1 MLPLKPAAD
10 PADPRWLFEE
20 SPMRGELGHP
30 ARVLFVDDDREAGA
44 QAAAALAGRVRLECV
59 GSAAEARREL
69 AGEPVD
75 LVVCLLRLPDGSGL
89 DVLEHVLR
97 VSPQTAFVLLCAEPE
112 VQSEIRALRI
122 GAAETLRKPLVSE
135 ELALCIERVLA
146 RRELQRENE
155 RLRGALAITE
165 ACRALLHCADPGEVY
180 AAALDLL
187 LRTLGR
193 TRGVA
198 VFRRTAIPGSDGM
211 VFRGLGE
218 TQARALRRA
227 LAEAKPALLAGDAL
241 PEERPSVPFEEALRE
256 AGIPGGAVLAVPLR
270 GGDAEV
276 GIAWVF
282 ADGRP
287 FGEQEREQARLVSDH
302 AGLALQNAERYHRA
316 KERAFVDDVTEVYN
330 ARYLLQATE
339 REIQRA
345 ERSGKELSVLF
356 LDLDRFKRV
365 NDEHGHLVGSQVLR
379 HLSRVLADCVRQVD
393 TLARYGGDEFT
404 ILLVDTPHDA
414 AMGVAERI
422 RCTVADTLFEGGGGS
437 PVRLTI
443 SIGVATSPRHA
454 STRDALL
461 DCADKAMYRAKSLG
475 RNCVC
480 SATDLRV

>member
-1 MLPLKPAAD
+1 
-10 PADPRWLFEE
+10 
-20 SPMRGELGHP
+20 MRGELGHP
-30 ARVLFVDDDREAGA
+30 ARVLFVDDGAQARE
-44 QAAAALAGRVRLECV
+44 QAAAALRDRVRLECAD
-59 GSAAEARREL
+59 GLAGARRAL
-69 AGEPVD
+69 AREPFD
-75 LVVCLLRLPDGSGL
+75 LIVCLHGLPDGSGL
-89 DVLEHVLR
+89 ELLEELLR
-97 VSPQTAFVLLCAEPE
+97 VAPQTAFVLVSGTPSVESE
-112 VQSEIRALRI
+112 VRALRL
-122 GAAETLRKPLVSE
+122 GAAETLRKPLASE

-155 RLRGALAITE
+155 RLRNALAITE

-180 AAALDLL
+180 AGALDLL

-193 TRGVA
+193 ARGVA
-198 VFRRTAIPGSDGM
+198 IFRRTAIPGSEGM

-218 TQARALRRA
+218 TQARSLRRS
-227 LAEAKPALLAGDAL
+227 LADAKPALARGEDAAL
-241 PEERPSVPFEEALRE
+241 QEQTAVPFEEALRE
-256 AGIPGGAVLAVPLR
+256 AGIAGGAVLAVPLR
-270 GGDAEV
+270 GGESEV
-276 GIAWVF
+276 GLAWVF
-282 ADGRP
+282 ADGRS
-287 FGEQEREQARLVSDH
+287 FGESEREQAWLVAGH
-302 AGLALQNAERYHRA
+302 AALALQNAERYHRA

-379 HLSRVLADCVRQVD
+379 QLSRVLAECVRQVD

-422 RCTVADTLFEGGGGS
+422 RCTVADTLFEGGAGG

-454 STRDALL
+454 RERDALL

>member
-1 MLPLKPAAD
+1 
-10 PADPRWLFEE
+10 
-20 SPMRGELGHP
+20 MRGELGHP
-30 ARVLFVDDDREAGA
+30 ARVLFVDDSA
-44 QAAAALAGRVRLECV
+44 QAREQAVAALRDRVRLECADAL
-59 GSAAEARREL
+59 AAARLALARE
-69 AGEPVD
+69 PFD
-75 LVVCLLRLPDGSGL
+75 LVVSLHGLPDGSGL
-89 DVLEHVLR
+89 ELLEELLR
-97 VSPQTAFVLLCAEPE
+97 VAPQTAFVLVSGAPSLESE
-112 VQSEIRALRI
+112 VRALRL
-122 GAAETLRKPLVSE
+122 GAAETLRKPLASE

-155 RLRGALAITE
+155 RLRSALAITE

-180 AAALDLL
+180 AGALDLL

-193 TRGVA
+193 TRAVA
-198 VFRRTAIPGSDGM
+198 IFRRTAIPGSEGM

-218 TQARALRRA
+218 TQARSLRRA
-227 LAEAKPALLAGDAL
+227 LVEAKPALARGSDAAL
-241 PEERPSVPFEEALRE
+241 EEQPGVPFEEALRE
-256 AGIPGGAVLAVPLR
+256 AGIAGGAVLAVPLR

-276 GIAWVF
+276 GLAWVF

-287 FGEQEREQARLVSDH
+287 FGESEREQARLVAGH
-302 AGLALQNAERYHRA
+302 AALALQNAERYHRA

-379 HLSRVLADCVRQVD
+379 QLSRVLAECVRQVD

-422 RCTVADTLFEGGGGS
+422 RCTVADTLFEGGAGG

-454 STRDALL
+454 RERDALL

>member
-1 MLPLKPAAD
+1 
-10 PADPRWLFEE
+10 
-20 SPMRGELGHP
+20 MRGEGGHS
-30 ARVLFVDDDREAGA
+30 ARVLFVAADRQRRELASL
-44 QAAAALAGRVRLECV
+44 ALAERVRLECV
-59 GSAAEARREL
+59 DSAESARQALARAPADLVICEL
-69 AGEPVD
+69 A
-75 LVVCLLRLPDGSGL
+75 LPDASGL
-89 DVLEHVLR
+89 ELFEHLR
-97 VSPQTAFVLLCAEPE
+97 RVAPEAAFVLLCAGAAADSE
-112 VQSEIRALRI
+112 VRALRM
-122 GAAETLRKPLVSE
+122 GAAETLREPVAQE
-135 ELALCIERVLA
+135 ELALCVERVMA
-146 RRELQRENE
+146 RRELLRENE
-155 RLRGALAITE
+155 RLRALLATTE
-165 ACRALLHCADPGEVY
+165 ACRTLLHCADPGEVH

-187 LRTLGR
+187 LRAQGR

-198 VFRRTAIPGSDGM
+198 IFRRTAIPGSEGM

-227 LAEAKPALLAGDAL
+227 LVEAKPALAQEDDSAL
-241 PEERPSVPFEEALRE
+241 QELTEVPFEEPLRE
-256 AGIPGGAVLAVPLR
+256 AGIPGGPVLSVPLR
-270 GGDAEV
+270 GGSSEA
-276 GIAWVF
+276 GIAWIF
-282 ADGRP
+282 ADGCP
-287 FGEQEREQARLVSDH
+287 FGELEREQARLVAGH
-302 AGLALQNAERYHRA
+302 AAVALQNAERYHRA

-379 HLSRVLADCVRQVD
+379 HLSKVLAECVRQVD

-414 AMGVAERI
+414 AMHVAERI
-422 RCTVADTLFEGGGGS
+422 RCTVADTLFEGEGS
-437 PVRLTI
+437 APVRLSI
-443 SIGVATSPRHA
+443 SIGVATCPQHA
-454 STRDALL
+454 RERDALL

>member
-1 MLPLKPAAD
+1 
-10 PADPRWLFEE
+10 
-20 SPMRGELGHP
+20 MRGELGHP
-30 ARVLFVDDDREAGA
+30 ARVLFVDDSA
-44 QAAAALAGRVRLECV
+44 QAREQAIAALRDRVRLECADALA
-59 GSAAEARREL
+59 SARRAL
-69 AGEPVD
+69 AREPFD
-75 LVVCLLRLPDGSGL
+75 LVVCLHGLPDGSGL
-89 DVLEHVLR
+89 ELLEELLR
-97 VSPQTAFVLLCAEPE
+97 VAPQTAFVLVSGAPSVESE
-112 VQSEIRALRI
+112 VRALRL
-122 GAAETLRKPLVSE
+122 GAAETLRKPLASE

-155 RLRGALAITE
+155 RLRSALAITE

-180 AAALDLL
+180 AGALDLL

-193 TRGVA
+193 ARGVA
-198 VFRRTAIPGSDGM
+198 IFRRTAIPGSEGM

-218 TQARALRRA
+218 TQARSLRRS
-227 LAEAKPALLAGDAL
+227 LADAKPALAQGAEAALEEQAG
-241 PEERPSVPFEEALRE
+241 VPFEEALRE
-256 AGIPGGAVLAVPLR
+256 AGIAGGAVLAVPLR
-270 GGDAEV
+270 GGEAEV
-276 GIAWVF
+276 GLAWVF

-287 FGEQEREQARLVSDH
+287 FGESEREQARLVAEH
-302 AGLALQNAERYHRA
+302 AALALQNAERYHRA

-379 HLSRVLADCVRQVD
+379 QLSRVLAECVRQVD

-422 RCTVADTLFEGGGGS
+422 RCTVADTLFDGGASG

-443 SIGVATSPRHA
+443 SIGVATSARHA
-454 STRDALL
+454 RERDALL

>member
-1 MLPLKPAAD
+1 
-10 PADPRWLFEE
+10 
-20 SPMRGELGHP
+20 MRGELGHP
-30 ARVLFVDDDREAGA
+30 ARVLFVDDSASAREQAGA
-44 QAAAALAGRVRLECV
+44 ALRDRVRVECADGLSSARRALA
-59 GSAAEARREL
+59 RE
-69 AGEPVD
+69 PFD
-75 LVVCLLRLPDGSGL
+75 LVVCLQGLPDGSGL
-89 DVLEHVLR
+89 ELLEDLLR
-97 VSPQTAFVLLCAEPE
+97 VAPQTAFVLVSGAPSVESE
-112 VQSEIRALRI
+112 VRALRL
-122 GAAETLRKPLVSE
+122 GAAETLRKPLASE

-155 RLRGALAITE
+155 RLRSALAITE

-180 AAALDLL
+180 AGALDLL

-193 TRGVA
+193 ARGVA
-198 VFRRTAIPGSDGM
+198 IFRRTAIPGSEGM
-211 VFRGLGE
+211 VLRGLGE
-218 TQARALRRA
+218 TQARSLRRA
-227 LAEAKPALLAGDAL
+227 LADAKPALARAQDAAL
-241 PEERPSVPFEEALRE
+241 EEQVGVPFEEPLRE
-256 AGIPGGAVLAVPLR
+256 AGITGGAVLAVPLR
-270 GGDAEV
+270 GGESEV
-276 GIAWVF
+276 GLAWVF

-287 FGEQEREQARLVSDH
+287 FGESEREQARLVAGH
-302 AGLALQNAERYHRA
+302 AALALQNAERYHRA
-316 KERAFVDDVTEVYN
+316 KERAFVDDVTGVYN

-379 HLSRVLADCVRQVD
+379 QLSRVLAECVRQVD

-422 RCTVADTLFEGGGGS
+422 RCTVADTLFEGGAGG

-454 STRDALL
+454 RERDALL

>member
-1 MLPLKPAAD
+1 
-10 PADPRWLFEE
+10 
-20 SPMRGELGHP
+20 MRGELGHP
-30 ARVLFVDDDREAGA
+30 ARVLFVDDGKGARE
-44 QAAAALAGRVRLECV
+44 QAAAALVGRVRLECV

-69 AGEPVD
+69 AREPAD

-89 DVLEHVLR
+89 DVLEHLLQ
-97 VSPQTAFVLLCAEPE
+97 VSPQTAFVLLVDEPE
-112 VQSEIRALRI
+112 AQSEIRALRA
-122 GAAETLRKPLVSE
+122 GAAETLRKPHSSE

-146 RRELQRENE
+146 RRELQLENE

-165 ACRALLHCADPGEVY
+165 ACRTLLQCADPGEVY

-198 VFRRTAIPGSDGM
+198 IFRRTAIPGSEGM

-218 TQARALRRA
+218 TQARALRRS
-227 LAEAKPALLAGDAL
+227 LAESKPTLFESAEAVA
-241 PEERPSVPFEEALRE
+241 EERPGVPFEDALRE

-276 GIAWVF
+276 GMAWVF

-287 FGEQEREQARLVSDH
+287 FGEREREQARLVAGH

-379 HLSRVLADCVRQVD
+379 HLSKVLAECVRQVD

-422 RCTVADTLFEGGGGS
+422 RCTVADTLFEGGGGA

-454 STRDALL
+454 RERDALL